1 MLSLLLFSLLRY
13 IVDTIIYLPGVWWI
27 VNMAWLFLV
36 SYMLLKLMKTL
47 GEMSNGALTLRVQMD
62 KKIKVDKWKDFV
74 ETKTLEVTDC
84 MTDPECDTSKVR
96 GEEEEKRRRD

>member
-1 MLSLLLFSLLRY
+1 
-13 IVDTIIYLPGVWWI
+13 
-27 VNMAWLFLV
+27 MAWLFLV

-84 MTDPECDTSKVR
+84 MTDPECDTSKVTWYETDKKIWE
-96 GEEEEKRRRD
+96 GECPKIECQVDETFGFLLNVTFSVNG